1 MIDINANY
9 LQNSRYKRD
18 YKIFDRL
25 DEVESRFLRERNGK
39 IGEKEEEEKRGIRD
53 WKGNSTFFNDLL
65 LFSIIRIMVYC
76 LQTMRLILKFS

>member
-1 MIDINANY
+1 MQIIYRIQDINEITNCFH
-9 LQNSRYKRD
+9 Q
-18 YKIFDRL
+18 IFDRL
-25 DEVESRFLRERNGK
+25 DEVKSRFLRERNGK
-39 IGEKEEEEKRGIRD
+39 IGEKEKEEKSIRD